1 MAEETFEPGV
11 TAFILVKTT
20 RAWLEMTPK
29 ERVAT
34 FENEVLPI
42 VKDKVEGVRSRF
54 FDTEYYSARVTDI
67 WMWEARDHHAFQL
80 VIEALRETPWWD
92 HYFEIVEILTGLE
105 NGYVK
110 NYGGALA
117 DVTTIN
123 A

>member
-1 MAEETFEPGV
+1 MSEETFEPGV

-20 RAWLEMTPK
+20 RAWLDMTP
-29 ERVAT
+29 ENRVAT
-34 FENEVLPI
+34 FEKEVLPI
-42 VKDKVEGVRSRF
+42 VKERAKGVRSRF

-67 WMWEARDHHAFQL
+67 WMWEAVDHHAFQL

-92 HYFEIVEILTGLE
+92 HYFEIAEILVGLE

-110 NYGGALA
+110 NYATLK